1 MNKIMVEYIWID
13 GHQPTAKLRSKTKVI
28 DHEVKSP
35 SDLPDWGFDGS
46 STRQADCE
54 KLWKIEKI
62 VKLWKIEKIVSSYV
76 NG

>member
-35 SDLPDWGFDGS
+35 SDLPDWGSMVQVQD
-46 STRQADCE
+46 RQKAI
-54 KLWKIEKI
+54 LVIA
-62 VKLWKIEKIVSSYV
+62 Y
-76 NG
+76 